1 MNKYIVVSSKDWFS
15 KHKKSNQFKKL
26 NVIEILNKKKLNI
39 KNLRIINP
47 KYIFFIHWNEKVSEE
62 IYKNFKCIVF
72 HTSPLPFGRG
82 GSPIQNLI
90 IRGIKNSPVCAIK
103 MTKVIDGG
111 PVYDSMNITL
121 NGTISEIFLRIAKK
135 IEKLIIK
142 ICKNNPKPLKQ
153 EGKVVKFSR
162 LKNKDNKILDKYS
175 IKEIYDRIRMVDGE
189 GYERAYIKFGNYKLE
204 LSNSTIKNK
213 KLLAKIKLY
222 RSDS

>member
-1 MNKYIVVSSKDWFS
+1 MGVIFKTYIKDSSC
-15 KHKKSNQFKKL
+15 KH
-26 NVIEILNKKKLNI
+26 
-39 KNLRIINP
+39 
-47 KYIFFIHWNEKVSEE
+47 
-62 IYKNFKCIVF
+62 
-72 HTSPLPFGRG
+72 
-82 GSPIQNLI
+82 
-90 IRGIKNSPVCAIK
+90 
-103 MTKVIDGG
+103 
-111 PVYDSMNITL
+111 
-121 NGTISEIFLRIAKK
+121 
-135 IEKLIIK
+135 IK

-189 GYERAYIKFGNYKLE
+189 GYDRAYIKFGNYKLE